1 MESTY
6 LYDEFTT
13 LTAGVGFKL
22 FPFGRVYKGG
32 KARDITPEFA
42 KTIKLPHFTAPIKLG
57 SHDDTTPAGGFITA
71 LEVREDGLYAIP
83 EWNEA
88 GKKAI
93 ENGAFRFNSPEIIW
107 EGGLENPKT
116 GDIIRAPMIIGDA
129 LLHTPHLG
137 NDTALYSVE
146 PINNKENDMEDNIT
160 VPKNLWDKFSA
171 YLDSLITPAAPQTVE
186 VIPDEYKAAKVERDA
201 LKAQAI
207 EREQAEALKV
217 RVEKFESELKE
228 TKADPTLAEVL
239 ADLPEEKAGAIM
251 KQFRALSEQ
260 IGATDV
266 LTQEQGSE
274 GGEIADPKAAFN
286 ALVLKYSA
294 EKKADYNTAFEI
306 IKTENADLFASAFA
320 KKEK

>member
-1 MESTY
+1 MDSTY
-6 LYDEFTT
+6 LFDEFTT
-13 LTAGVGFKL
+13 LTAGEGFKL

-32 KARDITPEFA
+32 KAHDITPEFA

-57 SHDDTTPAGGFITA
+57 SHEDTTPAGGFITA

-107 EGGLENPKT
+107 EGGLENPKD
-116 GDIIRAPMIIGDA
+116 GSVIRAPLIVGDA

-137 NDTALYSVE
+137 KDTALYSVE
-146 PINNKENDMEDNIT
+146 AINKENDMEENIT
-160 VPKNLWDKFSA
+160 VPKNLWDKFTA
-171 YLDSLITPAAPQTVE
+171 FIDSRLSPPEPQTVE
-186 VIPDEYKAAKVERDA
+186 IIPDEYKAAKIERDE
-201 LKAQAI
+201 LKNKIA

-217 RVEKFESELKE
+217 RIDKFESELKE
-228 TKADPTLAEVL
+228 TKADPALAAVL
-239 ADLPEEKAGAIM
+239 ADLPEEKAGEIM
-251 KQFRALSEQ
+251 KQFRALSAQ
-260 IGATDV
+260 IGANDA
-266 LTQEQGSE
+266 LIEERGAEGSE
-274 GGEIADPKAAFN
+274 IEDPKAVFN

-294 EKKADYNTAFEI
+294 EKKVDYNTAFEI
-306 IKTENADLFASAFA
+306 TKTENADLFVSAFA